1 MNPSSTCSDA
11 APADVFQRAPMRST
25 GMDTTAACTGRI
37 RRGASASLIGM
48 LPIFSAFGT
57 SFDARADE
65 LHYQSFWVEGRA
77 TSLHTAALSL
87 ARFKATGQKLAETGH
102 VLIDVETAVR
112 DGQRRYAGL
121 WTLGSGSTIFEGPIG
136 AIPMREAM
144 QRRSA
149 QGLRLVDF
157 ETFETASGR
166 RQYLGVWRPGPGEQV
181 LTAPMSQQAF
191 VARGQQ
197 FVQQGMRLRDVE
209 VENRDGRLMYSG
221 LFRSGAGLNLLTP
234 PMSMAQFRDALAA
247 RRADGQELLD
257 FETIEGTPNV
267 VGVFRSGDALA
278 EITGSRDFTAQFAL
292 AQSKFND
299 GRRTRD
305 FELTVIETPEAGGGA
320 TDPDNPPPLPPNPAY
335 LRFSDD
341 LTVRLEFQEQVDES
355 LFRLTLP
362 TAALPD
368 WLPKD
373 AEGTPIFPDGHCGLR
388 VRRADSI
395 FGQVP
400 GDSAVS
406 TPPFNV
412 VADVSALGS
421 EPHLGGIGFSGPIGA
436 CTDTQEPWRFPFP
449 FTTEAPFVPLPN
461 LSLVVELEPGAAI
474 DFIKD
479 AGPIPK
485 PIDVDKLFKDDSLK
499 KLKAMVK
506 FWNDLLEEGKNVD
519 QYCPT
524 IGTFWKKLCSQFP
537 EADEVCSAEVAELP
551 DC

>member
-1 MNPSSTCSDA
+1 
-11 APADVFQRAPMRST
+11 MRST

-166 RQYLGVWRPGPGEQV
+166 RQYLGVWRPGTGEQV

-320 TDPDNPPPLPPNPAY
+320 TDPDNPARLAAQGCRGNADLSGWALRAARAPGGFDLRASARRLRRQHAALQRGCRRLCAGLGAPPRRY
-335 LRFSDD
+335 R
-341 LTVRLEFQEQVDES
+341 
-355 LFRLTLP
+355 LFRADWCVHRHAGTL
-362 TAALPD
+362 ALPVSVHH
-368 WLPKD
+368 
-373 AEGTPIFPDGHCGLR
+373 GG
-388 VRRADSI
+388 SI
-395 FGQVP
+395 R
-400 GDSAVS
+400 SA
-406 TPPFNV
+406 P
-412 VADVSALGS
+412 
-421 EPHLGGIGFSGPIGA
+421 EP
-436 CTDTQEPWRFPFP
+436 
-449 FTTEAPFVPLPN
+449 
-461 LSLVVELEPGAAI
+461 
-474 DFIKD
+474 
-479 AGPIPK
+479 
-485 PIDVDKLFKDDSLK
+485 
-499 KLKAMVK
+499 
-506 FWNDLLEEGKNVD
+506 
-519 QYCPT
+519 
-524 IGTFWKKLCSQFP
+524 
-537 EADEVCSAEVAELP
+537 
-551 DC
+551 